1 MALVPPVDL
10 PAHEVRD
17 LLSPL
22 RNPLSVAVYNCQN
35 AFSVGAIIRVAHSF
49 LVREIIV
56 IGDAPWYEK
65 ASMGMQHYEH
75 IVTLA
80 GVDAFLEY
88 AAKRP
93 LWSVERDHATVSLY
107 DVTAYPPDVV
117 LVFGSERA
125 GLPGA
130 IIDRSAEVIG
140 IPMYGV
146 NHSLPVAVA
155 TGIVLSDWAR
165 HRYAGGTTVA
175 GPPRAPTAR

>member
-1 MALVPPVDL
+1 MALVPSLDL
-10 PAHEVRD
+10 PADQVRA

-22 RNPLSVAVYNCQN
+22 RNSFSIAVYNCQN
-35 AFSVGAIIRVAHSF
+35 AFAVGAIIRVAHSF

-65 ASMGMQHYEH
+65 ASMGMQHYED
-75 IVTLA
+75 IVTVA
-80 GVDAFLEY
+80 DIDAFL
-88 AAKRP
+88 AHVASRP

-107 DVTAYPPDVV
+107 DVAEYPPGVV

-125 GLPGA
+125 GLPDA
-130 IIDRSAEVIG
+130 IIERSAEVIG

-155 TGIVLSDWAR
+155 AGIVMSDWAR
-165 HRYAGGTTVA
+165 RRYAAGATIA
-175 GPPRAPTAR
+175 GPPRDPAAR